1 MMKREKWILKLF
13 TVLVLIALWA
23 LPAFAEEAKEVTLRI
38 FARAYTW
45 NQDAPWEI
53 AKQELQQRH
62 PDIKFTFVEEGF
74 GWADLRSKFLTAAAG
89 GNPPDVAQVDIIWV
103 GEYVEGG
110 LLTDLT
116 DKVQA
121 WSEWPDVVDSFKEGT
136 KWKGKNYGTWL
147 NTDVRVMVYNKKLFK
162 AAGLDP
168 NTPPQDWDELLD
180 MAKKINSPPAYY
192 GYGFPA
198 MKKEET
204 SMRFFTLLYSA
215 GGQILTDDM
224 KKAAFNS
231 DAGVKALSMHVKMI
245 EEGVTPTSIVSGDY
259 MDIDNA
265 VFQDKFAISYMTKT
279 LGLAKKIIPDI
290 TPEQFQ
296 EDFGAAAIPKA
307 PGGEFSTMSG
317 GYLLAVPKGSKHPDL
332 AWELISI
339 AAGAESQFQYTAAR
353 GYVPTFY
360 SLMERADDY
369 YDVDPFF
376 NVILGQLPYA
386 HFRPGIPQYTE
397 ISAAVQD
404 AIQAAVLG
412 QLEPKAA
419 LDAAA
424 EKVDQLLAQ

>member
-13 TVLVLIALWA
+13 AVLVLIALWA
-23 LPAFAEEAKEVTLRI
+23 LPAFAEETKEVTLRI

-53 AKQELQQRH
+53 AKKELQRRH

-110 LLTDLT
+110 LLTDLS

-121 WSEWPDVVDSFKEGT
+121 WSEWPDVVDSFKEAT
-136 KWKGKNYGTWL
+136 KWKGRNYGTWL
-147 NTDVRVMVYNKKLFK
+147 NTDVRVMVYNKKLFR

-168 NTPPQDWDELLD
+168 NKPPEDWNELLKV
-180 MAKKINSPPAYY
+180 AKKISNPPAYY
-192 GYGFPA
+192 GFGFPA
-198 MKKEET
+198 MKVEAT
-204 SMRFFTLLYSA
+204 AMRFFAWLYSA

-231 DAGVKALSMHVKMI
+231 DAGVRSLEMLVRMV
-245 EEGVTPTSIVSGDY
+245 EEGATPQSIVSGNY

-265 VFQDKFAISYMTKT
+265 VFQDKFAMSFMTKT

-290 TPEQFQ
+290 TPEQFR
-296 EDFGAAAIPKA
+296 EDFGATAIPKA

-317 GYLLAVPKGSKHPDL
+317 GYLLSVPKGSKHADL

-360 SLMERADDY
+360 SLMERAKDY
-369 YDVDPFF
+369 YGVDPFF
-376 NVILGQLPYA
+376 NVILDQLPYA

-397 ISAAVQD
+397 ISAAIQD

-412 QLEPKAA
+412 QLEPRAA

>member
-1 MMKREKWILKLF
+1 MGKEEKWILKF
-13 TVLVLIALWA
+13 VAVLVLIAVSSLSV
-23 LPAFAEEAKEVTLRI
+23 PAVEAKEVTLRI

-45 NQDAPWEI
+45 NQDAPWEV
-53 AKQELQQRH
+53 AKTELQRRH

-89 GNPPDVAQVDIIWV
+89 GNPPDVVQVDIIWV

-110 LLTDLT
+110 LLLDLT

-121 WSEWPDVVDSFKEGT
+121 WSEWPDVVDSFKKAT
-136 KWKGKNYGTWL
+136 YWKGRSYGTWL
-147 NTDVRVMVYNKKLFK
+147 NTDVRIMAYNKKLFR

-168 NTPPQDWDELLD
+168 NKPPTDWNELLD
-180 MAKKINSPPAYY
+180 ISKKISKPPAYY
-192 GYGFPA
+192 GFGFPA
-198 MKKEET
+198 MKVEAT
-204 SMRFFTLLYSA
+204 AMRFFAWLYSA

-231 DAGVKALSMHVKMI
+231 EAGVSALAMLVRMV
-245 EEGVTPTSIVSGDY
+245 EEGATPKSIVSGNY
-259 MDIDNA
+259 SDIDSA
-265 VFQDKFAISYMTKT
+265 VFQDKFAMAFMTKT
-279 LGLAKKIIPDI
+279 LGLAKKNIKDI

-296 EDFGAAAIPKA
+296 KDFGAAPIPKA
-307 PGGEFSTMSG
+307 PGGKPSTMSG
-317 GYLLAVPKGSKHPDL
+317 GYLLSVPKGAKHPDL
-332 AWELISI
+332 AWELVSI
-339 AAGAESQFQYTAAR
+339 AGGAESQFGYTTAR

-360 SLMERADDY
+360 SLMKQADKY
-369 YDVDPFF
+369 SGIDPFF
-376 NVILGQLPYA
+376 GVILSQLPYA

-412 QLEPKAA
+412 QMKPKAA

-424 EKVDQLLAQ
+424 EKVNQLLAQ